1 MIDLNF
7 EKRLPLFTLR
17 VDFQVDTITAILWG
31 ESGAG
36 KTSILDC
43 IAGLASPDKGRI
55 VLNNTT
61 VFSTDQGI
69 DLPPRARKVGYVFQ
83 DYALFPHLNAEENI
97 ALVLPK
103 QERTHAIE
111 YLERFGIAHLR
122 KRKPTIFS
130 GGERQRL
137 ALARALATK
146 PRVLL
151 LDEPFS
157 ALDKATRENT
167 YREFLSLR
175 EELRMS
181 VILVT
186 HSRTEARTLGHRMI
200 ELRDGETMPMV
211 ESSYIERLPSRDGD
225 VTGKDTSDTTAVVSG
240 QR

>member
-1 MIDLNF
+1 MIEASF
-7 EKRLPLFTLR
+7 EKHLPLFTLR
-17 VDFQVDTITAILWG
+17 AEFRVDTVTAILWG

-43 IAGLASPDKGRI
+43 IAGLSTPDSGHI
-55 VLNNTT
+55 VLNGTT
-61 VFSTDQGI
+61 VYSSDLGI
-69 DLPPRARKVGYVFQ
+69 DLTPRERRVGYVFQ

-97 ALVLPK
+97 ALVLPHNN
-103 QERTHAIE
+103 QIRALE

-122 KRKPTIFS
+122 KRRPPVLS

-137 ALARALATK
+137 ALARALATQ

-157 ALDKATRENT
+157 ALDKSTKEAT

-175 EELRMS
+175 DELRMS

-186 HSRTEARTLGHRMI
+186 HSRLEAETLGHSVI
-200 ELRDGETMPMV
+200 ELRDGLTVPMV
-211 ESSYIERLPSRDGD
+211 DYEPSIVERIGEPRCMP
-225 VTGKDTSDTTAVVSG
+225 AN
-240 QR
+240 